1 MLYIVFYINIINVD
15 KGNDVKL
22 TTKGK
27 FAVTALLD
35 IAIYGDGNTR
45 PVTLYNISQRQNISL
60 SYLEQLFVKLRKS
73 HIVKSFKGPGGG
85 YVLDKNLNETHISE
99 IIRAVDEDMDARTCR
114 GDKNCK
120 DNHKCLTHDLWA
132 GLTKEMYS
140 YLDKITLQDL
150 LNKSNQQQPQE
161 IVFCRT

>member
-1 MLYIVFYINIINVD
+1 
-15 KGNDVKL
+15 VKL

-35 IAIYGDGNTR
+35 IAIYCDGNTK
-45 PVTLYNISQRQNISL
+45 PITLYNISERQNISL

-73 HIVKSFKGPGGG
+73 NIVKSFKGPGGG
-85 YVLDKNLNETHISE
+85 YVLGHDLAKIPISD
-99 IIRAVDEDMDARTCR
+99 IIKAVDEDMDARTCR

-120 DNHKCLTHDLWA
+120 DNGKCLTHDLWA
-132 GLTKEMYS
+132 GLTKELYN

-150 LNKSNQQQPQE
+150 LNKANKKDLQE